1 MIKVTR
7 FNSEQLIV
15 NVQLI
20 EMIESTP
27 DTVITLTTGKKIV
40 VKESTEEIITQ
51 SIGFYRKILGDI
63 SDRIRNRGD

>member
-7 FNSEQLIV
+7 FNDEQLIV

-40 VKESTEEIITQ
+40 VKESTEEIIRQ
-51 SIGFYRKILGDI
+51 SIWFYRQISGDI
-63 SDRIRNRGD
+63 SDRIRNRGE